1 MTQGRHLQLA
11 WSRYQGRDCL
21 KISGW
26 TEAELGELD
35 GLDAGALSR
44 RPAVYPTEALP
55 EDRDRVGVPPAAG
68 RFLVEGKAAWFVP
81 RFPFVDGMSYSLL
94 VDSANGTDGVE
105 VWEIRRPSPEGS
117 ATTEALEIYPTAAEL
132 PVNLLRVYVHFS
144 APMSEGW
151 AARAITVSRA
161 DTGETLDDVF
171 LPPEPELWDAERKR
185 LTMLLD
191 PGRIKR
197 GLVPNLEF
205 GYPLVEDTTVRITI
219 DPSFRDATG
228 QPLRAGAE
236 RIYSIGPALR
246 SRLDPHSWR
255 LTAPAAGSREPLQ
268 VEFDRPLDH
277 GLLQHCLSVQD
288 GDGRTIEGA
297 GETGK
302 GEGSWRF
309 APDNPWTTDEYRLV
323 VEPRLEDVSGNTPVR
338 VFDRDV
344 TKAEDAPGEWEAQI
358 VRFLC
363 GPDGQRFPV
372 PTAYIGS

>member
-1 MTQGRHLQLA
+1 MTQRRRLQLEWA
-11 WSRYQGRDCL
+11 QHEGRDCL
-21 KISGW
+21 KIRGW
-26 TEAELGELD
+26 TEAELRELN

-44 RPAVYPTEALP
+44 RLAPYPSEVLP
-55 EDRDRVGVPPAAG
+55 QEGGWPVVPPVAG
-68 RFLVEGKAAWFVP
+68 RFLIEGEAAWFVP
-81 RFPFVDGMSYSLL
+81 RFSFVDGMSYSLL
-94 VDSANGTDGVE
+94 VGSVCGAE
-105 VWEIRRPSPEGS
+105 VWDIRRPSSKGS
-117 ATTEALEIYPTAAEL
+117 ATTEALAIYPTAAEL

-205 GYPLVEDTTVRITI
+205 GYPLVEGTTVRIAVDTA
-219 DPSFRDATG
+219 FRDATG

-236 RIYSIGPALR
+236 RSYSIGPALR
-246 SRLDPHSWR
+246 SRIDPAAWQ
-255 LTAPAAGSREPLQ
+255 LNAPASGSRESLR
-268 VEFDRPLDH
+268 VKFDRPLDH

-288 GDGRTIEGA
+288 GDGRTIEGE

-309 APDNPWTTDEYRLV
+309 APDDPWEDGHHRLV
-323 VEPRLEDVSGNTPVR
+323 VEPRLEDVAGNTPAR

-344 TKAEDAPGEWEAQI
+344 TKAEDAPGEWEAI
-358 VRFLC
+358 TVSFSC
-363 GPDGQRFPV
+363 GAPV
-372 PTAYIGS
+372 CATR